1 MKNSVLDLWH
11 DLREKRLWPIAALLA
26 IALVAVP
33 VLLLKSTPESAKP
46 PVAAGGSGASLPIV
60 SLDGSGIAGSS
71 KLGSFNSKD
80 PFRSL
85 AERPSTPGSAEV
97 GVTPD
102 AGAGAEAGL
111 GSDPGLDSG
120 TGSTAAGGG
129 SAAGGS
135 GSGGGGGSGSGSSR
149 EPSSGSGGSGSGGS
163 GSGGTP
169 SPPVPSPA
177 DPKFYE
183 YAAEVDFGRIGNER
197 RYRDVRALD
206 SLPRK
211 GNPVVVYLG
220 QTRENES
227 AFLVNQAIG
236 QRGEGNC
243 VPNKIDCSIVYLRP
257 KRDQDDHY
265 FGPPPREYHL
275 KLIAVRR
282 KLDSRDPS
290 ARSSATSSESRTRTS
305 GKRSKQTVRRTRF
318 DFRIPMI
325 AGRRR

>member
-1 MKNSVLDLWH
+1 
-11 DLREKRLWPIAALLA
+11 
-26 IALVAVP
+26 LVA
-33 VLLLKSTPESAKP
+33 SDQT
-46 PVAAGGSGASLPIV
+46 
-60 SLDGSGIAGSS
+60 GIAGSS

-149 EPSSGSGGSGSGGS
+149 EPSSGSGGS

>member
-1 MKNSVLDLWH
+1 MRDLVSNAWH
-11 DLREKRLWPIAALLA
+11 DLRENRLWPLALILA
-26 IALVAVP
+26 LALVAVP
-33 VLLLKSTPESAKP
+33 VVLLKGAPKQAPP
-46 PVAAGGSGASLPIV
+46 PVAATGKGPTVPLVAG
-60 SLDGSGIAGSS
+60 DQTGIAGSS

-85 AERPSTPGSAEV
+85 AERPRTPGSGEV

-102 AGAGAEAGL
+102 ASAGAEAGL
-111 GSDPGLDSG
+111 GSDLGPDSE

-129 SAAGGS
+129 PASGES
-135 GSGGGGGSGSGSSR
+135 GSGGGGSASPSGGGGSGSGSSR
-149 EPSSGSGGSGSGGS
+149 EPSSGSGGSGSGG
-163 GSGGTP
+163 T
-169 SPPVPSPA
+169 PSPA

-206 SLPRK
+206 SLPSER
-211 GNPVVVYLG
+211 NPVVVYLG

-257 KRDQDDHY
+257 RRDQDDHY

-282 KLDSRDPS
+282 KLDGRDPS
-290 ARSSATSSESRTRTS
+290 ARSSATSSESRTPTS
-305 GKRSKQTVRRTRF
+305 GKRSKQTARRTRF